1 MGGLSI
7 ISSRILRIFRDV
19 GFVWAQQKIE
29 MIQPFQDGV
38 GIQRDAQTAPPQLF
52 ITGDGWFTY
61 NLF

>member
-52 ITGDGWFTY
+52 ITGDG
-61 NLF
+61 